1 MANRVSHYVFTMYTI
16 FMVDQIFRVDAVAM
30 RARVANVLRGSDV
43 KVVIDDSHREVQL
56 LSSLDSI
63 EVTLLKLERNFLYV
77 LCSLLFFPRRE
88 NSDENYL
95 RMRTKIFQLG
105 VWRDIVSHNV
115 GRVFPILIV
124 DRDFRGVLDQTI
136 SYNGDYADVCAL
148 MRTVMEV
155 GDIMCYLIEP

>member
-1 MANRVSHYVFTMYTI
+1 MLRTMANRVSHYVFTMYTI

-105 VWRDIVSHNV
+105 V
-115 GRVFPILIV
+115 
-124 DRDFRGVLDQTI
+124 
-136 SYNGDYADVCAL
+136 
-148 MRTVMEV
+148 
-155 GDIMCYLIEP
+155 